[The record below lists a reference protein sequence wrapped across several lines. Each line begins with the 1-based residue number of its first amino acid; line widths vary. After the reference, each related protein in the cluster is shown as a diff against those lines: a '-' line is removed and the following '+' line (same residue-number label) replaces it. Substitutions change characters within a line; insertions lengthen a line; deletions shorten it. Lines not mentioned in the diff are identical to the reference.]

1 MGIVAGQYE
10 LFRSIYRFDYH
21 FFAADAHEYSEF
33 KVISFEKLFLLKT
46 LSFKDSPHIEKMA
59 ADFHLMVKYYNTFRN
74 KEYEE
79 YSNKHIDSYLAA
91 VNGVIYND
99 NYLEK

>member
-1 MGIVAGQYE
+1 
-10 LFRSIYRFDYH
+10 
-21 FFAADAHEYSEF
+21 
-33 KVISFEKLFLLKT
+33 
-46 LSFKDSPHIEKMA
+46 MA